1 MALKPLKVVIG
12 GDTSQLDKALDRAG
26 RNIKGFA
33 IAAAGAAVA
42 AAGGLAV
49 LTRRG
54 LESVDAMAKLSRS
67 MDSSINGL
75 RAVQIAASEAGV
87 SIGDANTSLQ
97 QLSRELVRAE
107 EAGSP
112 AADALKVL
120 GLNARALQLL
130 DADERIAAIA
140 DRMKEMN
147 LSAGQ
152 AAFLLRDLGVRS
164 REMSLLLIQG
174 GDAIRGARDAVREF
188 GLEISQEQAAAIE
201 SANDAIGRMV
211 LVFDGLKQ
219 KLAVEVAPVLQR
231 LADRFNEV
239 AKSSLSAAVERV
251 AKAFGNLA
259 EVILQPEFIDGVAS
273 AFEGLANFTA
283 GAAEAFVTAS
293 QNVELLTIA
302 FGGLAIALAAVGGP
316 ITLIAAALAAALVG
330 VSKWRGAVDDVTTSA
345 EQAKIA
351 QDNLNA
357 ALGTFS
363 ETGAPAAAA
372 EAIGY
377 AKDLQ
382 TQALAAL
389 AAAEANLALAESEVS
404 VAQAQKQAGTNVF
417 FADEA
422 EAMALED
429 QAFALQEVAEATTRL
444 DNARRTLQALQ
455 LGQADR
461 QQGGGTAGGVSAPAL
476 GDESDL
482 ATIPGLGGGGD
493 VGTQM
498 AARLDAL
505 SQGLMTERELLEE
518 WRIEGEEALAN
529 ASEKELEALGGLN
542 EAKLRLTEEYNQRLA
557 ALRQAEQSQTLGS
570 YSTLFGNLATAFQSG
585 SGKLLKIGKAF
596 SVAQGLI
603 NSYRAYTEVLADP
616 VLVGQP
622 FLRKALAASTLAS
635 GLAQV
640 ANIKSVSESGGGGGA
655 GGAAGGAGAVSTP
668 PQPSQNIV
676 IDLVGETF
684 GRNSVEALFDQI
696 NEGLRNGNRIE
707 GVLVR

>member
-12 GDTSQLDKALDRAG
+12 GDTSQLDKALGRAG

-67 MDSSINGL
+67 MDASINGL

-87 SIGDANTSLQ
+87 SISEASTSLQ

-107 EAGSP
+107 EEGSP
-112 AADALKVL
+112 AADALKAL
-120 GLNARALQLL
+120 GLNARALQGL
-130 DADERIAAIA
+130 DADDRIAAIA

-152 AAFLLRDLGVRS
+152 ASFLLRDLGIRS

-188 GLEISQEQAAAIE
+188 GLEISQDQAAAIE

-219 KLAVEVAPVLQR
+219 KLAVEVAPILQR
-231 LADRFNEV
+231 LADRFNAV
-239 AKSSLSAAVERV
+239 AKSTLSAAVERV

-316 ITLIAAALAAALVG
+316 ITLIAGALAAALVG
-330 VSKWRGAVDDVTTSA
+330 VSKWRGKVNDLNASA
-345 EQAKIA
+345 EAAKVA
-351 QDNLNA
+351 QENLNR

-461 QQGGGTAGGVSAPAL
+461 NRGTGGGGSSKDP
-476 GDESDL
+476 DEPTL
-482 ATIPGLGGGGD
+482 PTIPGLGGGGD
-493 VGTQM
+493 VATQM

-529 ASEKELEALGGLN
+529 ASEKELEAIGGLN
-542 EAKLRLTEEYNQRLA
+542 AAKLRLTEEYNQRLA
-557 ALRQAEQSQTLGS
+557 ALRQAEQSQTLSS
-570 YSTLFGNLATAFQSG
+570 YGTLFGNLAKAFQSG

-616 VLVGQP
+616 SLIGRP
-622 FLRKALAASTLAS
+622 FLRTALAASTLAS

-655 GGAAGGAGAVSTP
+655 AGGAGSVSTP
-668 PQPSQNIV
+668 AQPSQNIV